1 MRAPK
6 SWGLQ
11 SAPALRDALEQSNL
25 LLLRT
30 GHRRRASSNV
40 RAGPPQS
47 TTLERMAF
55 QVTSTSINPNHA
67 KWSTYMALRNPVVL
81 RLTLATVALITCSCV
96 TVTLVPGADKVK
108 LTHNA
113 ADVAACKAVGNVS
126 AQPDLNRQ
134 FVEFQLRNRTV
145 GLDGN
150 ALFYTT
156 TGDYEGVAYRCP

>member
-1 MRAPK
+1 
-6 SWGLQ
+6 
-11 SAPALRDALEQSNL
+11 
-25 LLLRT
+25 
-30 GHRRRASSNV
+30 
-40 RAGPPQS
+40 
-47 TTLERMAF
+47 MAF

>member
-1 MRAPK
+1 
-6 SWGLQ
+6 
-11 SAPALRDALEQSNL
+11 
-25 LLLRT
+25 
-30 GHRRRASSNV
+30 
-40 RAGPPQS
+40 
-47 TTLERMAF
+47 
-55 QVTSTSINPNHA
+55 
-67 KWSTYMALRNPVVL
+67 MALRNPVVL